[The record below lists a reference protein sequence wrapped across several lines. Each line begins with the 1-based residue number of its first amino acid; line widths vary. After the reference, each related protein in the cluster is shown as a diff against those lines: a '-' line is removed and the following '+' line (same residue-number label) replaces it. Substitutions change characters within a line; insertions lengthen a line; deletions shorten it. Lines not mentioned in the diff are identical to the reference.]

1 MSTEVRMPNPSRLL
15 SSSEM
20 DTLASKNGSRRT
32 VYYTKHLDGD
42 EYARTQQYLG
52 EWKDNQWEG
61 KGTLEKADGSRYVG
75 EWLAGKRHGIGTLWQ
90 RQKDGSLR
98 KMFSGRW
105 IDDKFAGRGT
115 MNYGSGDT
123 FIGDWENGQ
132 RHGVGICTYASGG
145 VYEGQWFCDQRHGF
159 GVFDYPNGDH
169 FEGNWVDDK
178 KEGQGVHFYFH
189 PEKKVHTKR
198 YDGEWV
204 DDVPKCGAYTEMPP
218 DPLAPASRVPDP
230 IPGVQLVD
238 PNGVLSQRLAEVR
251 AERAEHR
258 AQRIK
263 LEDHFTPEELDALR
277 LAFDRIDI
285 GESGAISREQL
296 ASAFMQVG
304 MQPSEEEIAGVVAQ
318 LGKTEDRAATFT
330 FSDFAQAADMLSPV
344 EQ

>member
-1 MSTEVRMPNPSRLL
+1 M
-15 SSSEM
+15 
-20 DTLASKNGSRRT
+20 
-32 VYYTKHLDGD
+32 
-42 EYARTQQYLG
+42 
-52 EWKDNQWEG
+52 
-61 KGTLEKADGSRYVG
+61 
-75 EWLAGKRHGIGTLWQ
+75 
-90 RQKDGSLR
+90 
-98 KMFSGRW
+98 
-105 IDDKFAGRGT
+105 
-115 MNYGSGDT
+115 
-123 FIGDWENGQ
+123 
-132 RHGVGICTYASGG
+132 
-145 VYEGQWFCDQRHGF
+145 
-159 GVFDYPNGDH
+159 
-169 FEGNWVDDK
+169 
-178 KEGQGVHFYFH
+178 
-189 PEKKVHTKR
+189 HTKR